1 MRTIN
6 LLFVGSFY
14 AHDFSSNTHSSNE
27 LLDSKISGTVLSL
40 QNTYKLFL
48 KYFSKKS
55 NFIIQ
60 KFDTNNFRLKKN
72 KKNLF
77 GLMQYLF
84 NFIYY
89 YILLILKIVASK
101 RILVNSSPHG
111 LAYLGPLIFL
121 SRVLFKRCVIRIF
134 GGRDPLDVHF
144 FLKPLVL
151 LSLWSSSSVGIQ
163 SKRITNKFNTIFSSH
178 KFFWLP
184 TARPKPHFS
193 YIKKRKQIANNF
205 KGNFYYLGHIRED
218 KGIDFLINAF
228 MDKRLSRFRLDLY
241 GPLWGQLGKNSIYEM
256 DLKNSHN
263 IFYHGSLPPNKVYKV
278 ISEHDALI
286 FPTISPAE
294 GYPGAVIESLLVG
307 TPILA
312 SNWLHLNEFLND
324 SNSILFKPYNSDS
337 IVNSVLE
344 FANNKEK
351 RINLHIGALNSSKNM
366 FSLNRQTQLLMTHL
380 KI

>member
-1 MRTIN
+1 MQKIN
-6 LLFVGSFY
+6 LLFIGSFY
-14 AHDFSSNTHSSNE
+14 ADNFHSNNNNASKI
-27 LLDSKISGTVLSL
+27 LDIKISGTVLSL
-40 QNTYKLFL
+40 QNTYKFFL

-55 NFIIQ
+55 NYIIQ
-60 KFDTNNFRLKKN
+60 KFDTNNFRLKNK

-77 GLMQYLF
+77 GLTKYLF
-84 NFIYY
+84 HFIYCY
-89 YILLILKIVASK
+89 LILIYKILESN
-101 RILVNSSPHG
+101 RILFNSSPHG
-111 LAYLGPLIFL
+111 LAYLSPFIFL

-134 GGRDPLDVHF
+134 GGRDPLDVNF
-144 FLKPLVL
+144 FLKPFVI

-163 SKRITNKFNTIFSSH
+163 SKRITNKFNNIFSSN

-193 YIKKRKQIANNF
+193 YINKRKQLVNNF

-228 MDKRLSRFRLDLY
+228 MDKRLSRYRLDLY
-241 GPLWGQLGKNSIYEM
+241 GPLWGHMRKNSVYVM

-263 IFYHGSLPPNKVYKV
+263 IFYHGSLPPEKVYKV

-324 SNSILFKPYNSDS
+324 SNSILFKPYSSDS

-344 FANNKEK
+344 FSENKEK
-351 RINLHIGALNSSKNM
+351 RINLHNGSLNSSKNM
-366 FSLNRQTQLLMTHL
+366 FSLNKQTELLMTQL